1 MSTFKLGDMC
11 KCRQCKKE
19 FFVMDKESWAYK
31 KAYKGRRLIFCT
43 YGCMR
48 KWEKSVK

>member
-31 KAYKGRRLIFCT
+31 KVYKGRRLIFCT

-48 KWEKSVK
+48 EWEKSVK

>member
-1 MSTFKLGDMC
+1 MNTFKFGDMC
-11 KCRQCKKE
+11 KCQECKKE
-19 FFVMDKESWAYK
+19 FFVSNKDAWAYK